1 MPNDPN
7 EIRKMLRDVD
17 KYIHELEVK
26 FFEEENSEEEGN
38 PSSTPKSED
47 KLVDNSHI
55 KQFYCIPLSVNVKK
69 YDF

>member
-1 MPNDPN
+1 
-7 EIRKMLRDVD
+7 MLRDVD

-26 FFEEENSEEEGN
+26 FFEEENSEEEVDL
-38 PSSTPKSED
+38 SSTPKSD
-47 KLVDNSHI
+47 NALVDNSHI